1 VPVVRWWP
9 VAALALEVSGIG
21 NALQGATGVA
31 VVGASVT
38 GSVALGDAVPALGPS
53 GVMSQ
58 ELPCP
63 S

>member
-1 VPVVRWWP
+1 VPVVHWWS

-21 NALQGATGVA
+21 NTLQGATGVA
-31 VVGASVT
+31 VVSASVT
-38 GSVALGDAVPALGPS
+38 GSVALGDVVPALGPL